1 MNYAVKHKRNE
12 RNDRRKSAIITLLVS
27 LLLLLGLYFYTFTKY
42 IPKTE
47 VVTTMLINFGDKQE
61 GSGTE
66 EPVPQEGSAATVVE
80 PQPQLQ
86 PEPKPEPLPKPEPKP
101 QPAESKKVITGKNTK
116 VSTPKVEKTKKT
128 ETKEKSEK
136 TEKTTSKTTTKKEE
150 KKETSSKTSNKT
162 ATASTKTT
170 ETSKKQGDA
179 QGNAA
184 IGNLIKARG
193 TAQGS
198 QGTSSNNTGNSGD
211 PLGGNSNGESK
222 IGTDRKLIAY
232 IPGTMGRG
240 GAKPESQCSA
250 SGQIVIAY
258 TVDRAGNVTSARRSS
273 GISDNC
279 VVSTA
284 IAWVKQYVKAEKS
297 NTTSTG
303 TYRITF

>member
-66 EPVPQEGSAATVVE
+66 EPTPQEGSAAAIVE
-80 PQPQLQ
+80 PQPQPQ
-86 PEPKPEPLPKPEPKP
+86 PEPQPLPKPEPKP
-101 QPAESKKVITGKNTK
+101 QPIESEKVITGKNTK
-116 VSTPKVEKTKKT
+116 VATPKVEKNKKT
-128 ETKEKSEK
+128 ETKEKTEK
-136 TEKTTSKTTTKKEE
+136 TEKKTSETTTKKEV

-162 ATASTKTT
+162 AATSTKST

-198 QGTSSNNTGNSGD
+198 QGNSANNTGNSGD

-284 IAWVKQYVKAEKS
+284 IAWVKQYVKAEKA
-297 NTTSTG
+297 NTSSTG